1 MSYKNRLKER
11 NSSPELLWL
20 PSLSYDHTESAGSGQ
35 AWLDCWETSHSEVD
49 RVRARATGDPSAVTG
64 TSGQSGP
71 ARLKLPGPDTS
82 EEE

>member
-1 MSYKNRLKER
+1 MAPLSL
-11 NSSPELLWL
+11 
-20 PSLSYDHTESAGSGQ
+20 SLSYDHTESAGSGQ

-64 TSGQSGP
+64 TSGQADP
-71 ARLKLPGPDTS
+71 ARRKLPGPDTS